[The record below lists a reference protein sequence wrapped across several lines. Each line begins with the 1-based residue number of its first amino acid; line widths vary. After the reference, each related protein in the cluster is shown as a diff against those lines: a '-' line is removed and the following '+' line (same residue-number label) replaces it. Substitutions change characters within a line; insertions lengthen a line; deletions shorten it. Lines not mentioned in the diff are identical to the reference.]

1 MNSRFLFLGSLAVIA
16 LGLASLAH
24 GQQPAANPTQ
34 IVLRPAAA
42 PVPSLKYQIVPER
55 RALEQGN
62 AAIFYHRAIEL
73 LLQQNSRYQRGNN
86 NDDLFHTDAKL
97 LESWLYGPIASV
109 PRDRVNRLLEASR
122 GSLHEVELGA
132 RRQSCDWG
140 LEQREEGVYLL
151 VEEMQQ
157 MRALIRLVSL
167 RARLAVIDRRMDDAM
182 HWIQTGFAMARHTS
196 DGPLLIQSLIGAA
209 MSQTMCSGAR
219 RPDPGTRRAEPLLG
233 PGPTAA
239 SARGLY
245 PQPLQRTIHA
255 GAGDTVPTSA
265 RWFGMEHRAGADVLD
280 RAARQA
286 VQAGGRHRRSRT
298 VQLAGVDAP
307 HGHDGHGVASLW
319 PGEASPLRAGPVR

>member
-167 RARLAVIDRRMDDAM
+167 RHVWR
-182 HWIQTGFAMARHTS
+182 
-196 DGPLLIQSLIGAA
+196 
-209 MSQTMCSGAR
+209 
-219 RPDPGTRRAEPLLG
+219 
-233 PGPTAA
+233 
-239 SARGLY
+239 
-245 PQPLQRTIHA
+245 
-255 GAGDTVPTSA
+255 
-265 RWFGMEHRAGADVLD
+265 
-280 RAARQA
+280 
-286 VQAGGRHRRSRT
+286 
-298 VQLAGVDAP
+298 
-307 HGHDGHGVASLW
+307 
-319 PGEASPLRAGPVR
+319 